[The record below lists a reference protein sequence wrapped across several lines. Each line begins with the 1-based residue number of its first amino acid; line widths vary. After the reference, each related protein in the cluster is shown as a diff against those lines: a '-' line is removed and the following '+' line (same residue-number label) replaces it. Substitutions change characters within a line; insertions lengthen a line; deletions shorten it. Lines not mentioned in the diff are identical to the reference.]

1 MTAFICDY
9 LNEITLL
16 CDGRVTTC
24 CIDPFGINV
33 FGDIHKDSYS
43 VIQQRYKDIRR
54 KITHNVTSMPRC
66 RRCYNRIVETGF
78 PETGTYKID
87 PGPEDIQTFIEKEE
101 QIIKKFVIELTIQC
115 NLHCNGCMQSRFNF
129 SKYRNSRF
137 MDIDLLKEW
146 LGDDISK
153 IRLYNYGET
162 FLHPK
167 AIEFCSYLKEKN
179 SNTFIVIATNGMLL
193 NNHEKREKL
202 ILSGA
207 DHILFSIH
215 GSSQEI
221 IRKYMTDR
229 FDFHLMLDILKDLV
243 AIKAEKS
250 ADIPVLTW
258 KYLLF
263 EWNDSDEEIDR
274 AIRLK
279 NEIGL
284 DNIMFDLVGF
294 PSPSKRFSR
303 NSGAWKK
310 LKSYG

>member
-24 CIDPFGINV
+24 CLDPLGINV
-33 FGDIHKDSYS
+33 FGDIHKDSYCE
-43 VIQQRYKDIRR
+43 IQKRYKDIR
-54 KITHNVTSMPRC
+54 KNITNNVTSMPRC
-66 RRCYNRIVETGF
+66 KRCYNRIVEKGF

-87 PGPEDIQTFIEKEE
+87 PGPEDIQTFIDKEE
-101 QIIKKFVIELTIQC
+101 EIIKRFVIELTIEC
-115 NLHCNGCMQSRFNF
+115 NLHCKGCMQSRFNF
-129 SKYRNSRF
+129 SKYRNSSF
-137 MDIDLLKEW
+137 MDIDLLKQW
-146 LGDDISK
+146 TGNDISK

-179 SNTFIVIATNGMLL
+179 CNTFIVIATNGMML
-193 NNHEKREKL
+193 NTHEKRERL

-207 DHILFSIH
+207 DHVLFSIH
-215 GSSQEI
+215 GSSQEVTG
-221 IRKYMTDR
+221 KYMTNR

-243 AIKAEKS
+243 AIKTEKNT
-250 ADIPVLTW
+250 DIPVLTW

-274 AIRLK
+274 AVSLK

-294 PSPSKRFSR
+294 PSPSKRFTR
-303 NSGAWKK
+303 DNDEWKK
-310 LKSYG
+310 LTSYG